1 MCKNIILITL
11 DYEVVEVIQNML
23 IPESDFKLISERMG
37 REPNTV
43 EQGCFLNLWSE
54 HCSYRSSGLLLK
66 TLPTTGEDVIIGP
79 GDDAAIVKLTDT
91 LYLAIGMESHNHPS
105 YVDPY
110 NGAATGIGGIVR
122 DIVSMGARPI
132 ALMDA
137 LYFGSPEIKKNQYL
151 LEHVVRGIA
160 GYGNCIGVPVV
171 GGEVV
176 FHNDYSGNPLV
187 NVVCVGLLHKKHLV
201 TARAQHAGN
210 SIILIG
216 ASTGRDGLGGASF
229 ASRDLSSESES
240 ERSSVQIGDPY
251 TEKLLIEATLE
262 AVHSGVV
269 ESCRDLGAAGLAG
282 ATSEMAA
289 KGNLGMT
296 INLDQMPLREERM
309 TPFEIMISESQE
321 RMVLEVKPEN
331 VDKVLLIA
339 DKYDLNASVIAKL
352 TVAPNYTVHYNGEI
366 IADMPIHLLSGG
378 APCTEQAS
386 AAPQPE
392 TSDIS
397 PPEIETGNLKE
408 VILSVL
414 SSPNIASK
422 QWIYSQYDH
431 EVQIQTI
438 IKPGADTGLIRIT
451 PEVAI
456 ALSSGCNPLH
466 TFVDPYTGTYGAVV
480 ENAMNLATIGAEP
493 LCIVDCLNF
502 GNPETKEN
510 YHQFK
515 QAVIGLGDASKK
527 LHTPVVGGN
536 VSFYNDSKE
545 HNTTILPTPSLG
557 MIGKL
562 TNMEIEHLPHS
573 TIQHKGE
580 TIILIGETKPE
591 LGGSEYYHILNTNAG
606 SVPTVPEN
614 IEHILKSVRE
624 LVQTGSVST
633 AHDISNGGLAIALS
647 ELITPTHGAEI
658 TLTTDKLTDA
668 ELLFSETY
676 GRMIIT
682 TPEQA
687 LDQLQNIPH
696 TIIGTTTGKQELH
709 ITTNTEEITLQYKE
723 IHQAAETLTKI
734 MKE

>member
-1 MCKNIILITL
+1 
-11 DYEVVEVIQNML
+11 ML
-23 IPESDFKLISERMG
+23 IPESDFKLISEKMG
-37 REPNTV
+37 REPNMV

-54 HCSYRSSGLLLK
+54 HCSYRSSRLLLK

-132 ALMDA
+132 ALMDT
-137 LYFGSPEIKKNQYL
+137 LYFYT
-151 LEHVVRGIA
+151 
-160 GYGNCIGVPVV
+160 
-171 GGEVV
+171 
-176 FHNDYSGNPLV
+176 GNPLV
-187 NVVCVGLLHKKHLV
+187 NVVCVGLLSRQHLI
-201 TARAQHAGN
+201 TATAQHAGN

-229 ASRDLSSESES
+229 ASKDLSSESES

-262 AVHSGVV
+262 AVHNGVV

-289 KGNLGMT
+289 RGNLGMT
-296 INLDQMPLREERM
+296 INLDQMPLREESM

-331 VDKVLLIA
+331 VGKVLLIA

-352 TVAPNYTVHYNGEI
+352 TTTPNYTVHYNGKVV
-366 IADMPIHLLSGG
+366 ADIPIHLLSGG
-378 APCTEQAS
+378 APYTEQAS
-386 AAPQPE
+386 IAPLK
-392 TSDIS
+392 TGDIP

-408 VILSVL
+408 AILSVV

-438 IKPGADTGLIRIT
+438 IKPGADSGLIRIT

-466 TFVDPYTGTYGAVV
+466 TFHDPYTGTYGAVV

-502 GNPETKEN
+502 GNPEIKEN
-510 YHQFK
+510 YYQFK

-527 LHTPVVGGN
+527 IHTPVVGGN

-562 TNMEIEHLPHS
+562 TNIEVEHLPHS
-573 TIQHKGE
+573 TIQHSGE
-580 TIILIGETKPE
+580 TVILIGETKPE
-591 LGGSEYYHILNTNAG
+591 LGGSEYYHILNTKAG

-614 IEHILKSVRE
+614 IEQILRSVRE
-624 LVQTGSVST
+624 LVQTGSVSS
-633 AHDISNGGLAIALS
+633 AHDISNGGLAAALC
-647 ELITPTHGAEI
+647 ELITPAHGAEI
-658 TLTTDKLTDA
+658 TLTTDKLTDT
-668 ELLFSETY
+668 ELLFSETH

-696 TIIGTTTGKQELH
+696 TIIGTTTSKQELH
-709 ITTNTEEITLQYKE
+709 VITNTEEITLQYKE
-723 IHQAAETLTKI
+723 IHQASETLTKI

>member
-1 MCKNIILITL
+1 
-11 DYEVVEVIQNML
+11 ML
-23 IPESDFKLISERMG
+23 IPESDFKLISEKMG

-171 GGEVV
+171 GGEVM

-187 NVVCVGLLHKKHLV
+187 NVVCVGLLSKQHLI
-201 TARAQHAGN
+201 TATAQHAGN

-229 ASRDLSSESES
+229 ASKDLSSESES

-262 AVHSGVV
+262 AVHNGVV

-289 KGNLGMT
+289 KGNLGMA
-296 INLDQMPLREERM
+296 IDLDQMPLREESM

-331 VDKVLLIA
+331 VGKVLLIA

-352 TVAPNYTVHYNGEI
+352 TTTPNYTVHYNGEI
-366 IADMPIHLLSGG
+366 VADIPIHLLSGG
-378 APCTEQAS
+378 APYTEQAS
-386 AAPQPE
+386 IAPLK

-397 PPEIETGNLKE
+397 PPEIETGNLKGA
-408 VILSVL
+408 ILSVV

-431 EVQIQTI
+431 EVQIQTV
-438 IKPGADTGLIRIT
+438 IKPGADSGLIRIT
-451 PEVAI
+451 PGVAI

-466 TFVDPYTGTYGAVV
+466 TFHDPYTGTYGAVV

-502 GNPETKEN
+502 GNPETKET
-510 YHQFK
+510 YYQFK

-536 VSFYNDSKE
+536 VSFYNESKE

-562 TNMEIEHLPHS
+562 TNVEIEHLPHS

-580 TIILIGETKPE
+580 TIILIGESKPE
-591 LGGSEYYHILNTNAG
+591 LRGSEYYHILNTKAG

-614 IEHILKSVRE
+614 IEQILSSIRG
-624 LVQTGSVST
+624 LVQTGSVTT
-633 AHDISNGGLAIALS
+633 AHDISNGGLAAALC

-658 TLTTDKLTDA
+658 TLTTDKLTDT

-682 TPEQA
+682 TPEQT

-696 TIIGTTTGKQELH
+696 TIIGTTTRKQELH
-709 ITTNTEEITLQYKE
+709 IITNTEEITLQYKE
-723 IHQAAETLTKI
+723 IRQAAETLTKI